1 MQVIG
6 EWDSRAVASAF
17 TFLKEEAEEEEEE
30 EEREVV

>member
-17 TFLKEEAEEEEEE
+17 TLLKQEADRVQTLAGRGE
-30 EEREVV
+30 